1 MGNSRGNIYS
11 RGHKTLDP
19 YLDAEKYFE
28 YSFFESGAYDIPAMV
43 DYIRNYTGQ
52 DKIGYMGYSQG
63 TA

>member
-43 DYIRNYTGQ
+43 DYIRNYTG
-52 DKIGYMGYSQG
+52 
-63 TA
+63 